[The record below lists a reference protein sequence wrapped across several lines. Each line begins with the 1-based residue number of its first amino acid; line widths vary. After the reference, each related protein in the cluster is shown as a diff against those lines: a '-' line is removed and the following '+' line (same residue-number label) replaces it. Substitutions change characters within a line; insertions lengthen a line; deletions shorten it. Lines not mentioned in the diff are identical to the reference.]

1 MKKALL
7 LTLLPAFLALAGC
20 DYDFTSPTAT
30 VNSVGLALNTGNYNK
45 FVDSLG
51 GQAKVAYG
59 TPDGMAAL
67 QQRLAGK
74 TLVTV
79 PARSVSKGHCGSACT
94 YSVWYVQVLNGATHE
109 ADVWVTCKQ
118 TRSGGHK
125 LPMGTTYANNC
136 KVTDF
141 R

>member
-7 LTLLPAFLALAGC
+7 LAALPAFLALAGC
-20 DYDFTSPTAT
+20 EYDFTTPTTT
-30 VNSVGLALNTGNYNK
+30 VNSVGLALTSNNYNK

-59 TPDGMAAL
+59 NPDGMAAL
-67 QQRLAGK
+67 QQRLNGK
-74 TLVTV
+74 VLVTV
-79 PARSVSKGHCGSACT
+79 PARFVSKGHCGTGCT
-94 YSVWYVQVLNGATHE
+94 YSVWYIQVLNGVSHE
-109 ADVWVTCKQ
+109 ADVWVTCKN
-118 TRSGGHK
+118 TRSGGYK
-125 LPMGTTYANNC
+125 LPMGTTYSNNC